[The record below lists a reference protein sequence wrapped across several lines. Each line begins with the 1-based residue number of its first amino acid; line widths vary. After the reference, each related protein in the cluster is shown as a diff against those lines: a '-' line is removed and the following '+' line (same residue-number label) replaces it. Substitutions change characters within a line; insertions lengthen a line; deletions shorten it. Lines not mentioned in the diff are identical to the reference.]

1 MSQNGSHTM
10 HLKNSIDVPSFAS
23 PNGELIAETIGHT
36 AGGSVH
42 HSVAQITLPPS
53 KASRAHYHPQHEE
66 SYYILAGKGELH
78 LGDEVQSVKVGDTIL
93 IPANMVHQIRNLA
106 TSRENLVF
114 IAVCVPAWTVNCS
127 VFLDE

>member
-1 MSQNGSHTM
+1 MVIRRGER
-10 HLKNSIDVPSFAS
+10 S
-23 PNGELIAETIGHT
+23 PQCCPNYPPTQQSLPR
-36 AGGSVH
+36 
-42 HSVAQITLPPS
+42 TLPPS
-53 KASRAHYHPQHEE
+53 TRG
-66 SYYILAGKGELH
+66 ILLTSWQVKGNYTS
-78 LGDEVQSVKVGDTIL
+78 GDEVQSVKVGDTIL